1 MSRLICW
8 IPLIGSMSRGSP
20 GIEHT
25 WVERV
30 KDHENST
37 LCFVLLADCL
47 RAKDE
52 GGNFLGVLWLGLTAF
67 SAAENTCRLW

>member
-1 MSRLICW
+1 VDHPELST
-8 IPLIGSMSRGSP
+8 PQ
-20 GIEHT
+20 
-25 WVERV
+25 VERV
-30 KDHENST
+30 EDHENST

-52 GGNFLGVLWLGLTAF
+52 GGNYLGVLWLGLTAF